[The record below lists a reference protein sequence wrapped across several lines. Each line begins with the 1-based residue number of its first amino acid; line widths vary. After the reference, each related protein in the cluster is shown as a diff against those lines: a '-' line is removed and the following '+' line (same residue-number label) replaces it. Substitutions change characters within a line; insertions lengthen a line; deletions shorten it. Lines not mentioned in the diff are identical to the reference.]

1 MKLSGTQKRIVS
13 LIGKGYTN
21 EQIAK
26 ELGLSKNTVI
36 TYIYTLSNVYEAQNR
51 IELFNKLKEVI

>member
-1 MKLSGTQKRIVS
+1 MKLSEVQKKIIKM
-13 LIGKGYTN
+13 IGIGYTN

-26 ELGLSKNTVI
+26 VLGLSKNTVI
-36 TYIYTLSNVYEAQNR
+36 TYIYTLSKVYEAQNR

>member
-1 MKLSGTQKRIVS
+1 MKLSETQKRIVS

-36 TYIYTLSNVYEAQNR
+36 SYIYLLSKVFEAQNR

>member
-1 MKLSGTQKRIVS
+1 MKLSETQKRIVS
-13 LIGKGYTN
+13 LLGKGYTN

-36 TYIYTLSNVYEAQNR
+36 TYIYTLSKVYEAQNR

>member
-1 MKLSGTQKRIVS
+1 MKLSETQKRIVS

-21 EQIAK
+21 KQIAK
-26 ELGLSKNTVI
+26 KLGLSKNTVI
-36 TYIYTLSNVYEAQNR
+36 SYIYLLSKVFEAQNR

>member
-1 MKLSGTQKRIVS
+1 MKLSETQKRIVS

-36 TYIYTLSNVYEAQNR
+36 TYIYTLSNVYNAQNR

>member
-1 MKLSGTQKRIVS
+1 MKLSETQKRIVS

-36 TYIYTLSNVYEAQNR
+36 TYIYTLFKVYEAQNR

>member
-1 MKLSGTQKRIVS
+1 MKLSETQKRIVS

>member
-1 MKLSGTQKRIVS
+1 MKLSETQKKIIKM
-13 LIGKGYTN
+13 IGIGYTN

-36 TYIYTLSNVYEAQNR
+36 TYIYTLSNVYDVQNR

>member
-1 MKLSGTQKRIVS
+1 MKLSETQKRIVS

-36 TYIYTLSNVYEAQNR
+36 TYIYTLSNVYDVQNR

>member
-1 MKLSGTQKRIVS
+1 MKLSETQKKIIKM
-13 LIGKGYTN
+13 IGIGYTN

-26 ELGLSKNTVI
+26 ALGLSKHTVI
-36 TYIYTLSNVYEAQNR
+36 TYIHTLSKVYEAQNR

>member
-1 MKLSGTQKRIVS
+1 MKLSEVQKKIIKM
-13 LIGKGYTN
+13 IGIGYTN

-26 ELGLSKNTVI
+26 RLGLSKNTVI
-36 TYIYTLSNVYEAQNR
+36 TYIYTLSKVYEAQNR

>member
-1 MKLSGTQKRIVS
+1 MKLSETQKRIVS

-36 TYIYTLSNVYEAQNR
+36 TYIYTLSKVYEAQNR

>member
-1 MKLSGTQKRIVS
+1 MKLSETQKRIVS

-26 ELGLSKNTVI
+26 ELGLSKYTVI
-36 TYIYTLSNVYEAQNR
+36 TYIYTLSKVYEAQNR

>member
-26 ELGLSKNTVI
+26 ALGLSKNTVI
-36 TYIYTLSNVYEAQNR
+36 TYIYTLSKVYEAQNR
-51 IELFNKLKEVI
+51 IELYNKLKEVI

>member
-1 MKLSGTQKRIVS
+1 MKLSETQKKIIKM
-13 LIGKGYTN
+13 IGIGYTN

-26 ELGLSKNTVI
+26 VLGLSKNTVI
-36 TYIYTLSNVYEAQNR
+36 TYIHTLSKVYEAQNR

>member
-1 MKLSGTQKRIVS
+1 MKLSETQKRIVS

-36 TYIYTLSNVYEAQNR
+36 TYIYTLSNVYNAQYR

>member
-1 MKLSGTQKRIVS
+1 MKLSEVQKKIIKM
-13 LIGKGYTN
+13 IGIGYTN

-26 ELGLSKNTVI
+26 VLGLSKNTVI
-36 TYIYTLSNVYEAQNR
+36 TYIHTLSKVYEAQNR

>member
-1 MKLSGTQKRIVS
+1 MKLSGTHKKIVS

-36 TYIYTLSNVYEAQNR
+36 TYIYTLSNVYDAQNR

>member
-1 MKLSGTQKRIVS
+1 MKLSETQKRIVS

-21 EQIAK
+21 KQIAK
-26 ELGLSKNTVI
+26 ELGLSKNTDI
-36 TYIYTLSNVYEAQNR
+36 SYIYLLSKVFEAQNR

>member
-1 MKLSGTQKRIVS
+1 MKLSEVQKKIIKM
-13 LIGKGYTN
+13 IGIGYTN

-26 ELGLSKNTVI
+26 TLGLSKNTVI
-36 TYIYTLSNVYEAQNR
+36 TYIYTLSKVYEAQNR

>member
-1 MKLSGTQKRIVS
+1 MKLSETQKRIVS

-36 TYIYTLSNVYEAQNR
+36 TYIYTLSNLYNAQNR

>member
-36 TYIYTLSNVYEAQNR
+36 TYIYTLSNVYNAQNR

>member
-1 MKLSGTQKRIVS
+1 MKLSETQKRIVS

-36 TYIYTLSNVYEAQNR
+36 TYIYTLSNVYNAQNR
-51 IELFNKLKEVI
+51 IELFNKSKEVI

>member
-1 MKLSGTQKRIVS
+1 MKLSETQKKIIKMVG
-13 LIGKGYTN
+13 IGYTN

-26 ELGLSKNTVI
+26 VLGLSKNTVI
-36 TYIYTLSNVYEAQNR
+36 TYIHTLSKVYEAQNR